1 MPGSYENI
9 LVERVDDVV
18 TLTLNR
24 PERLNVLTRAMIA
37 DVTAALE
44 EVGRSDA
51 TGVVIAAAGR
61 IFSAGHDFGEMAGAD
76 LVASRSL
83 FLACSVMM
91 RTLREIPQPVVA
103 RVHGLATGAGC
114 QLVAACDLAVAS
126 RSASF
131 ATPGGKGG
139 LFCTT
144 PLVAVGRLIGR
155 RRALEMGMTGDAIDA
170 TTAADWGLVNRVV
183 DDEALDESTREL
195 LARATRGSVESK
207 AIGKRAFYA
216 QIDLPLAAAYEL
228 ASEVMA
234 SAVLIPDSQEAIS
247 AFLEKRPARWARPA

>member
-1 MPGSYENI
+1 MPGPYENI

-37 DVTAALE
+37 DVTDALVE
-44 EVGRSDA
+44 IGSSDA

-83 FLACSVMM
+83 FHSCSVMM

-183 DDEALDESTREL
+183 EDETLDESTREL

-216 QIDLPLAAAYEL
+216 QIDLPLSAAYDL

-234 SAVLIPDSQEAIS
+234 SAVLIPDSQEAIT
-247 AFLEKRPARWARPA
+247 AFLEKRPARWTRPA